1 MRALATVI
9 LTASMLSSC
18 ASLAIADDTSRAK
31 AEAALAVC
39 DAVEHMPPDRQAR
52 IDRLDK
58 GVAIAEEAV
67 KADDGDGRAHFAL
80 FCNVAKRVSLAGLS
94 WRVLGELRRSHQE
107 IDRAHELAP
116 NDPDVLIAKGE
127 FLRRLP
133 GALGGDK
140 PLGLRLLH
148 RALEIKPDH
157 VLGRLYLARALA
169 DDGVPEARAEAYEAL
184 ALAKKAGDAEEQA
197 EAQRLIVSLQD

>member
-1 MRALATVI
+1 MRALVTVT
-9 LTASMLSSC
+9 LTASMLGSY
-18 ASLAIADDTSRAK
+18 ASLAIANDTSRAK
-31 AEAALAVC
+31 AQAALAVC
-39 DAVEHMPPDRQAR
+39 EEVEHMPPDRQAR

-58 GVAIAEEAV
+58 GVTIAEEAV
-67 KADDGDGRAHFAL
+67 AADAGDGRAHFAL
-80 FCNVAKRVSLAGLS
+80 FCNVAKRVNLAGLS
-94 WRVLGELRRSHQE
+94 WRVLGELRRSREE
-107 IDRAHELAP
+107 IDRAHELSP
-116 NDPDVLIAKGE
+116 TDPDVLIAKGE

-184 ALAKKAGDAEEQA
+184 ALAKKAGDAQDEA